1 MTIKLIASDMDGTL
15 LNSIQKISEANKN
28 AIKRAT
34 NLGIK
39 FVISTGRMYCAAEP
53 FSKELDLKTPII
65 SYNGALVKDGISGNV
80 ISECSL
86 PKDLAVDVMKFAFD
100 RGVYAQTYVED
111 KLLVR
116 KKETISD
123 YYAKIANVKYYEVGD
138 EIFNITSN
146 PHKVLLMTNPGDF
159 ELNFRIKEELMRE
172 FGQSIHTTNSMT
184 DFIEIM
190 NPKVNKWEAV
200 KIVAKQYEIKPDEI
214 MCLGDG
220 NNDLDM
226 IANAKYGVAM
236 ENAFDEVK
244 KVADL
249 VTKSNDEDG
258 FAIAINGVLDKLEG
272 KNKKV

>member
-15 LNSIQKISEANKN
+15 LNSNQKISEENKN

-53 FSKELDLKTPII
+53 FGKELDLKTPII
-65 SYNGALVKDGISGNV
+65 SYNGALVKERVSGN
-80 ISECSL
+80 IINECSL
-86 PKDLAVDVMKFAFD
+86 SKELAIDVMKFAFD
-100 RGVYAQTYVED
+100 RGVYAQTYVDD

-116 KKETISD
+116 KKEFISD
-123 YYAKIANVKYYEVGD
+123 YYAKIANVKYHEVGD
-138 EIFNITSN
+138 DIFNIASD
-146 PHKVLLMTNPGDF
+146 PHKVLLMTNPGDL
-159 ELNFRIKEELMRE
+159 ELNFRIKEELMKE
-172 FGQSIHTTNSMT
+172 FGDRIHTTNSMT

-200 KIVAKQYEIKPDEI
+200 KIVAKQYDIKPDEI

-226 IANAKYGVAM
+226 IANAAYGVAM
-236 ENAFDEVK
+236 ENAFEGVK
-244 KVADL
+244 QVANF
-249 VTKSNDEDG
+249 VTKTNDEDG
-258 FAIAINGVLDKLEG
+258 FAFAINNFFDKLEG
-272 KNKKV
+272 KE